1 MAIGLLA
8 QLVIGQGILSG
19 ARALGGRKRNQQFA
33 QALLDATTFTDIDPQ
48 RRQGI
53 AALATQDPSLAMQ
66 LLNQQQKQQLDRQAL
81 QRKTFLE
88 ERKFG
93 LERERLDIS
102 QSAEDRAQVEANRA
116 TQEAQREAQQ
126 RAQLGQFGGV
136 GAAKPGPGQRFVTG
150 PQGNVIGIAS
160 IPNSKLNRELED
172 EQLASLTSLENV
184 ERISEITAA
193 LTQDQLLDPSNP
205 LTAELGS
212 AIERLGGQIRAEI
225 LKSGV
230 PSEAELALQARIA
243 SDPTQ
248 LFNQITQSKTGALS
262 TLANVER
269 FFAERLSTLQRRNV
283 LEPFGPDVQP
293 RTEAAL
299 GRVGQA
305 SAPFQRVQ
313 DEAQR
318 FGVDSVSAAR
328 EVVEAAST
336 QEARLARLRSLRTS
350 GLSEQELADRRF
362 QIQRL
367 NAAERFLEN
376 RPRLDE
382 TGDPVFDRAVRNVLE
397 FGSDIGNFVGR
408 F

>member
-8 QLVIGQGILSG
+8 QLVLGQGILGG
-19 ARALGGRKRNQQFA
+19 ARALSGRRSNQQFA
-33 QALLDATTFTDIDPQ
+33 QALLQANTFTDIPQ
-48 RRQGI
+48 QQLQGI
-53 AALATQDPSLAMQ
+53 ATLAVQDPSLAMQ
-66 LLNQQQKQQLDRQAL
+66 LLNQQQKKQIDRDAL

-93 LERERLDIS
+93 LERERADIAAAGNVRD
-102 QSAEDRAQVEANRA
+102 QTIADRETAQ
-116 TQEAQREAQQ
+116 AQREAQR
-126 RAQLGQFGGV
+126 RAQLGSFGGV
-136 GAAKPGPGQRFVTG
+136 SGAKPGTGQQFVQGPGGQ
-150 PQGNVIGIAS
+150 VIGIAS
-160 IPNSKLNRELED
+160 IPNSKLQRELED

-269 FFAERLSTLQRRNV
+269 FFADRLSTLQQRNV
-283 LEPFGPDVQP
+283 LEPFGPEVRP

-318 FGVDSVSAAR
+318 FGVDSVSTAR
-328 EVVEAAST
+328 EVVNAANT
-336 QEARLARLRSLRTS
+336 QSGRLARLRSLRTS
-350 GLSEQELADRRF
+350 ALTEEQLNERRF
-362 QIQRL
+362 ETQRL

-382 TGDPVFDRAVRNVLE
+382 TGDPVLDRAFRNILD
-397 FGSDIGNFVGR
+397 FGSDIGGLIGR